1 MSNGAYDSSFYQ
13 SQSSGSHR
21 SATRIVPLVLEMAQ
35 VTSVLDIGCGVGTFL
50 RCFADNG
57 VSDLTGVDGPY
68 VPPEQLMIDPARFR
82 GHDLSQSLDLERRFD
97 LVVSLEVAE
106 HLDQEHADLFVDNI
120 CRHGD
125 AVLFSAA
132 IPNQGGTHHVNERW
146 PSYWKAK
153 FEARGYR
160 LFDILRPL
168 IWADDSVDI
177 WYKQNILLFAN
188 ADGRARNPRLDT
200 APAAT
205 GPLDIVHPDMF
216 ALIAQRA
223 DQGRVL
229 FERLNSYCDM
239 GGSYS
244 FQRQPNG
251 AIGVVRQG

>member
-1 MSNGAYDSSFYQ
+1 MSNGAYDSGFYQ

-21 SATRIVPLVLEMAQ
+21 SATRIVPIVSEILE

-50 RCFADNG
+50 RCFADGG
-57 VSDLTGVDGPY
+57 VSDVTGVDGTY
-68 VPPEQLMIDPARFR
+68 VPREQLMIDPTRFH
-82 GHDLSQSLDLERRFD
+82 GQDLSQPLELGRRFD

-106 HLDQEHADLFVDNI
+106 HLHEEHADLFVDNI

-125 AVLFSAA
+125 VVLFSAA

-146 PSYWKAK
+146 PSYWRAK
-153 FEARGYR
+153 FEARGYGV
-160 LFDILRPL
+160 FDAVRPL
-168 IWADDSVDI
+168 IWTDASVDI
-177 WYKQNILLFAN
+177 WYKQNILIFAN
-188 ADGRARNPRLDT
+188 SDGQTRNPRLV
-200 APAAT
+200 AAADH
-205 GPLDIVHPDMF
+205 PLDIVHPDML

-229 FERLNSYCDM
+229 FERLNAFCEM

-251 AIGVVRQG
+251 TIGVLRQG